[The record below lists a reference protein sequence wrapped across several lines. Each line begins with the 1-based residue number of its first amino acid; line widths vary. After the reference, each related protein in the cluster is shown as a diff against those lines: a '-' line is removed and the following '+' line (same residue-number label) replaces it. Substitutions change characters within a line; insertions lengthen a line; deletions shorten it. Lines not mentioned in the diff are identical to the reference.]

1 MLTGSSFFVASLP
14 LVLLFSSCSAT
25 SSTME
30 NGASSNE
37 NAPESSLKVP
47 ESTPDAPSN
56 APVPSAG
63 SEASKGSSIVK
74 AYPLLPVAAEEIDWL
89 PASNTHHTA
98 IEHLVQWNG
107 LYVMEYF
114 AEDTLKQQEHRKYY
128 PILVGARD
136 ENDPSPT
143 SYRTSQPFEHHSM
156 EELSSEL
163 AAANV
168 PLVNMNNV
176 YLMIFITEEEFST
189 LAQKLEHPEWFYF
202 NHATDDMLPFFE
214 G

>member
-1 MLTGSSFFVASLP
+1 MKKLFCLMLA
-14 LVLLFSSCSAT
+14 LLFLLSSCSAV
-25 SSTME
+25 SFTME
-30 NGASSNE
+30 NGASSSE
-37 NAPESSLKVP
+37 HAQESSLKVSENTP
-47 ESTPDAPSN
+47 HAPGSTP
-56 APVPSAG
+56 VPTVG
-63 SEASKGSSIVK
+63 SEASKESSPVK
-74 AYPLLPVAAEEIDWL
+74 AYPLLPVAAEEIEWL

-114 AEDTLKQQEHRKYY
+114 AQDTLKQQEHRKYY
-128 PILVGARD
+128 PILVDARD

-156 EELSSEL
+156 EALSSEL

-168 PLVNMNNV
+168 PLVNMNDV

-202 NHATDDMLPFFE
+202 NHATDDLLPLFE